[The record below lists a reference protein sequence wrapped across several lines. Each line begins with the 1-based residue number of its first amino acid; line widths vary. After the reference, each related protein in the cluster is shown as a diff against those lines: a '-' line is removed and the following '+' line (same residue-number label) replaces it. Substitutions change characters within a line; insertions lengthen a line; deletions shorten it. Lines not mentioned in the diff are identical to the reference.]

1 MAEGIAVVALV
12 TAAVVVVAVVAVVV
26 AVIAGWHSF
35 ANYRISLVG
44 LVMVDYSAFQ
54 CSGQE
59 DPYSQAHLPF

>member
-12 TAAVVVVAVVAVVV
+12 TAAVVVVAVVV